1 LVIIPLRT
9 QARVRQL
16 DASLHDKAQQAKFNS
31 LYQQHVNAFRRQGKV
46 DTTVD
51 TFSRALRR
59 IVEFFDVCPD
69 KITQDHL
76 STYFDYLIKTH
87 LWSTVEVDL
96 NGLQFFFKYILKRT
110 WIWVE
115 ASASCSRP
123 LPTSM

>member
-1 LVIIPLRT
+1 MISLRT

-16 DASLHDKAQQAKFNS
+16 EASLHDKAQQAKFNS
-31 LYQQHVNAFRRQGKV
+31 LYQQHVNGLRRQGKADTIV
-46 DTTVD
+46 DAY
-51 TFSRALRR
+51 SPALRR
-59 IVEFFDVCPD
+59 IVDFFDVWPD

-87 LWSTVEVDL
+87 SWSTVEVDL

-123 LPTSM
+123 LPTFM